1 MAASTP
7 QPQQDSD
14 IADVLIVGAGPVGTH
29 NPSPTP
35 QFHTRALTHTHRPHH
50 STPTRHTS
58 SLAGSAHP
66 GRRARAANPR
76 RGALRPRNHA
86 VPAQR
91 RAAGPAGG
99 GGGAGAGVLRVP
111 QHRVV

>member
-35 QFHTRALTHTHRPHH
+35 QVRTHALTHSHRADHRAA
-50 STPTRHTS
+50 TRDAS
-58 SLAGSAHP
+58 PLAGSPHP
-66 GRRARAANPR
+66 GRRARGANPR

-99 GGGAGAGVLRVP
+99 GGGAGAGVLCVS